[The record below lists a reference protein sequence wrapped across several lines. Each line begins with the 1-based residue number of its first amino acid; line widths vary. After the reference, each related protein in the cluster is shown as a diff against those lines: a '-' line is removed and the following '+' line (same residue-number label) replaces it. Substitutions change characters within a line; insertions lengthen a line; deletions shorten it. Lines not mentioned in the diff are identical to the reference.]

1 MALKLD
7 VEILDRCLQRI
18 QTHASSL
25 EECLREYPDQAA
37 ELRPLLAAAVIAHR
51 NLAPARPT
59 EAFRSSAW
67 KRLAGHSRER
77 PALRPVPATRRRTLG
92 WRPAYT
98 LASMLIAVALLA
110 GTVGVA
116 YASGEALPGDSLY
129 SVKRGLE
136 RAALALTASHAG
148 DTRLL
153 LQFADRRLGEA
164 DELLQ
169 RGREADLAQALE
181 GYESAVAEVLEIAA
195 REAEGLDELSDAF
208 ARHAQVLQDVL
219 EQAPD
224 PAKPGLNRALERS
237 HYGMDTVEKIRKEK
251 QLGDI
256 PPGQLKKTPGA
267 DDATRPIPAGQL
279 KKTAEP
285 EN

>member
-1 MALKLD
+1 MALRMD
-7 VEILDRCLQRI
+7 VEILDRCIQRI
-18 QTHASSL
+18 QTHESSL
-25 EECLREYPDQAA
+25 EECLREYPDQAE
-37 ELRPLLAAAVIAHR
+37 ELRPLLAAAEMAHR
-51 NLAPARPT
+51 NLAPAAPT

-67 KRLAGHSRER
+67 KRLAGHSRDR
-77 PALRPVPATRRRTLG
+77 PALRPVSVTRRRRLA

-129 SVKRGLE
+129 GVKRGLE
-136 RAALALTASHAG
+136 REALALTASNAG

-169 RGREADLAQALE
+169 RGRTADVAQALD
-181 GYESAVAEVLEIAA
+181 GYETAIAELLEIAA
-195 REAEGLDELSDAF
+195 QEHEQLDQVADAL
-208 ARHAQVLQDVL
+208 ATHEVRLQLVL

-224 PAKPGLNRALERS
+224 QARPGLNRALERS
-237 HYGMDTVEKIRKEK
+237 HHGIDTVE
-251 QLGDI
+251 QLREVGPSGNGPAGQLKKTPAAATATPRI
-256 PPGQLKKTPGA
+256 PPGQLKKTL
-267 DDATRPIPAGQL
+267 T
-279 KKTAEP
+279 P
-285 EN
+285 EG